1 MSRSC
6 IIAIDFGTAYS
17 GYAYSL
23 TLNNQQLERVKRW
36 ERKSGADTSKTPTC
50 ILFDEN
56 KEFVDFGYR
65 ARDKYNE
72 MCRKTANYY
81 YFKDFKM
88 ELYKQKITKN
98 MEIRDVN
105 KRQMEALKVFSAA
118 LRFLKDDALEAL
130 DKETQNM
137 AKGLLNFTWVLTV
150 PAIWDNPARQVMREA
165 AVQAGLVTAATE
177 DKLVIALEPEAASI
191 QCKQLCSEDFMMAEA
206 PVEIN
211 LSPGTQYIVVDCGG
225 GTIDI
230 TVHEVL
236 EGGRLKE
243 LHKASGNDKGG
254 RRVDRKFVQC
264 MREFFCDGL
273 WEEYETD
280 FPSEAQA
287 FMEDFICFRQADH
300 AKVRQLDFYEKFK
313 YLFEKKKTRNEVLFE
328 PMDGMTFHWVKQP
341 NAESY
346 SAKLEI
352 SEKKMESFFRET
364 LVHVTDS
371 LSEILNKHSD
381 IKYIMLVGGLSSSH
395 ILRRHVYREF
405 SDQAK
410 VLCPKNPQ
418 EAILKGAV
426 MFGRDQSVIQTR
438 KSAFTYGLG
447 VNELFDPSLHKPG
460 KKYTTKEGVIWC
472 GDIFSK
478 LVGINEDVEW
488 NSTREYKC
496 FPIESDQKKM
506 ELPFYRTERETVMYV
521 DDWGVEGPV
530 AECVVDMPDT
540 AKGTNRE
547 VKLEV
552 FFGSTEIKAKATDLE
567 SKSTVSVIVDF
578 IAS

>member
-23 TLNNQQLERVKRW
+23 TLNNQQVERVKRW

-65 ARDKYNE
+65 ARDKYYE
-72 MCRKTANYY
+72 MCRNTSDYY

-98 MEIRDVN
+98 MRITDVN
-105 KRQMEALKVFSAA
+105 KKPMDALQVFSAA

-150 PAIWDNPARQVMREA
+150 PAIWDNPARQFMREA

-191 QCKQLCSEDFMMAEA
+191 RCKQLCSEDFIMAEA
-206 PVEIN
+206 PDKI
-211 LSPGTQYIVVDCGG
+211 SPGTQYIVVDCGG

-230 TVHEVL
+230 TVHDVL
-236 EGGRLKE
+236 EGGQLKE

-273 WEEYETD
+273 WEEYERD

-287 FMEDFICFRQADH
+287 FMEDLICFRQADH
-300 AKVRQLDFYEKFK
+300 AKVQQLDFYEKFK
-313 YLFEKKKTRNEVLFE
+313 CLVRQKKARDEVLFE
-328 PMDGMTFHWVKQP
+328 PMDGMTFLWVKQP

-346 SAKLEI
+346 SAKIKI
-352 SEKKMESFFRET
+352 SEKKMESFFHET

-381 IKYIMLVGGLSSSH
+381 IKYILLVGGLSSSH
-395 ILRRHVYREF
+395 ILRRHVRREF

-426 MFGRDQSVIQTR
+426 MFGRDPSVIRTR
-438 KSAFTYGLG
+438 KSAFTYG
-447 VNELFDPSLHKPG
+447 VSMYKTFDPSLHKSE
-460 KKYTTKEGVIWC
+460 KQYINKEGVIWC
-472 GDIFSK
+472 RDIFSK

-488 NSTREYKC
+488 NSTREFTF
-496 FPIESDQKKM
+496 FPSESDQQNM
-506 ELPFYRTERETVMYV
+506 GFSFYRTERETVMYV

>member
-1 MSRSC
+1 
-6 IIAIDFGTAYS
+6 
-17 GYAYSL
+17 
-23 TLNNQQLERVKRW
+23 
-36 ERKSGADTSKTPTC
+36 
-50 ILFDEN
+50 
-56 KEFVDFGYR
+56 
-65 ARDKYNE
+65 
-72 MCRKTANYY
+72 
-81 YFKDFKM
+81 
-88 ELYKQKITKN
+88 
-98 MEIRDVN
+98 
-105 KRQMEALKVFSAA
+105 
-118 LRFLKDDALEAL
+118 
-130 DKETQNM
+130 
-137 AKGLLNFTWVLTV
+137 
-150 PAIWDNPARQVMREA
+150 
-165 AVQAGLVTAATE
+165 
-177 DKLVIALEPEAASI
+177 
-191 QCKQLCSEDFMMAEA
+191 MAEA

-230 TVHEVL
+230 TVHDVL
-236 EGGRLKE
+236 EGGQLKE

-300 AKVRQLDFYEKFK
+300 AKVQQLDFYEKFK
-313 YLFEKKKTRNEVLFE
+313 SK
-328 PMDGMTFHWVKQP
+328 
-341 NAESY
+341 SY

-381 IKYIMLVGGLSSSH
+381 IKYILLVGGLSSSH
-395 ILRRHVYREF
+395 ILRRHVRREF

-426 MFGRDQSVIQTR
+426 MFGRDPSVIRTR
-438 KSAFTYGLG
+438 KSAFTYG
-447 VNELFDPSLHKPG
+447 VSMYKTFDPSLHKSE
-460 KKYTTKEGVIWC
+460 KQYINKEGVIWC
-472 GDIFSK
+472 RDIFSK

-488 NSTREYKC
+488 NSTREFTF
-496 FPIESDQKKM
+496 FPSESDQQNM
-506 ELPFYRTERETVMYV
+506 GFSFYRTERETVMYV